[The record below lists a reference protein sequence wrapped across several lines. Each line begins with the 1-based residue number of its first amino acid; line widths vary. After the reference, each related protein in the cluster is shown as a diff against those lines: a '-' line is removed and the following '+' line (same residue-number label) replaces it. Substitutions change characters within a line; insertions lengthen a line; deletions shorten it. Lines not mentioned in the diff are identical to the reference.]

1 MKTPREKIAEILPL
15 LSKEY
20 PDAKAELNFT
30 NPFETLIATMLSA
43 QCTDKRVNEVTKVL
57 FGLAPDPSCM
67 VKLSQE
73 ELEDIIKTC
82 GLFHSKAKHILDA
95 CRELNEKYDGHV
107 PRDKAKLTAL
117 PGVGGKTASVVMMEA
132 FGADVLPVDT
142 HVFRLAHRIGL
153 VENANTPDETQRQ
166 LERITPEGER
176 RHMHHLL
183 ILHGRRRC
191 KAIKPDCG
199 NCPLRNG
206 LCDYERNT

>member
-1 MKTPREKIAEILPL
+1 MKTPREKIARILPL
-15 LSKEY
+15 LSEAY

-57 FGLAPDPSCM
+57 FGIAPDPSHM

-73 ELEDIIKTC
+73 ELEEIIKTC
-82 GLFHSKAKHILDA
+82 GLFHSKARHILDT
-95 CRELNEKYDGHV
+95 CRELNDKYGRQV
-107 PRDKAKLTAL
+107 PNDKAALTAL

-142 HVFRLAHRIGL
+142 HVFRLAHRLEL

-166 LERITPEGER
+166 LESITPEGER

-191 KAIKPDCG
+191 KAIKPDCA
-199 NCPLRNG
+199 NCPLRNR
-206 LCDYERNT
+206 LCDYERNA